1 MSEIANGTE
10 GLQLFWTGDS
20 ETDCVE
26 ICGDLMSAGVE
37 YRVSQ
42 EPVGLAGRMGVAWR
56 CQIGVP
62 RSQFELAKQA
72 AGWAIE
78 KEPDDQGFELNEDGA
93 ITIET
98 EHERGRNAV
107 DYLKRW
113 SPEDATIEI
122 CSQRASDKSSIIE
135 LSLRENL
142 IHCRIDREKTGTH
155 KYFVLPE
162 DEARAREILRQI
174 EKGEPPQ

>member
-1 MSEIANGTE
+1 MSVFANRTD

-26 ICGDLMSAGVE
+26 ICRDLMSAGVE

-42 EPVGLAGRMGVAWR
+42 EPVGLSGRLGVTWR
-56 CQIGVP
+56 FQIGVP

-72 AGWAIE
+72 AGWAVE
-78 KEPDDQGFELNEDGA
+78 KEPDDPGLELNEDSA
-93 ITIET
+93 ITTEIE
-98 EHERGRNAV
+98 HDHGRSATA
-107 DYLKRW
+107 YLKRW

-122 CSQRASDKSSIIE
+122 GSQRASDKSSIIE
-135 LSLRENL
+135 LSLGENL
-142 IHCRIDREKTGTH
+142 IRYRMDQEKTGAR

-174 EKGEPPQ
+174 QKGEPPR